1 MKHFIQR
8 RFFPVFLCMALALSL
23 TACGGRGNQPA
34 GDKTGDTAGTLSG
47 SKGEK
52 DSGAG
57 VASGSGEETA
67 EADLESAEASLD
79 LLYDAMAFGSG
90 LPGLPGAGGFHAD
103 GGLAGGELCR
113 IDRGDALSATCTGRT
128 YPWPGLRR
136 FILHRPPG

>member
-67 EADLESAEASLD
+67 EADSTTSTPVQWPTWAT
-79 LLYDAMAFGSG
+79 GSRG
-90 LPGLPGAGGFHAD
+90 IPRRWRTGWW
-103 GGLAGGELCR
+103 R
-113 IDRGDALSATCTGRT
+113 IVPD
-128 YPWPGLRR
+128 
-136 FILHRPPG
+136 